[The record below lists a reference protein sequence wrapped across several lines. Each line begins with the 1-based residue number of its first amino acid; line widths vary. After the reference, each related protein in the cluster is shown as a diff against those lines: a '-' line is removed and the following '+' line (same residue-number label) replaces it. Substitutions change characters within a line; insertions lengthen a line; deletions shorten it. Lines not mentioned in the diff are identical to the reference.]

1 MAASKVSVKLLIDT
15 KGRKL
20 YLLKLAKTFAYF
32 LFYLLSLPVD
42 SVLSN

>member
-1 MAASKVSVKLLIDT
+1 MAASKVSVKLLID
-15 KGRKL
+15 KGP
-20 YLLKLAKTFAYF
+20 KTIFAEAGKDSAYF